1 MLLLVNIMV
10 YSHTFYD
17 DLDPSLLQFWT
28 QGTYFALLI
37 ALFLVVLHFSPHKI
51 VYVVPLTMIFIG
63 YAMAEVVWAQEEYR
77 MNEYMLAW
85 MCLHF
90 LLVILIPTQWKLNSL
105 IFWWSCVYL
114 PIRIYI
120 TFNVIPLSLL
130 FSLFTSAIYF
140 TVWSSSIYQKLEDL
154 NIILLNN
161 QRLIQEMRRILE
173 IFPHGV
179 LIQSSIIENS
189 LRMVNRNFK
198 KHIRSISH
206 NSAKLKQIEVSFD
219 DSGERKESLFDV
231 LKDQISNLR
240 DSDVKELNNVTIKW
254 SDQPRPAQLFER
266 IESGAEWAKKF
277 NVKTFNINWE
287 GNPSYMHVFIDI
299 TDIQKLE
306 EANNNIRCQK
316 IMFASVSHE
325 FRTPLNAIMHSYSFI
340 DDQLQSIK
348 KGDFKSENE
357 QDKTF
362 ARINKFLKMG
372 KNSSILLLSL
382 VEDILSLSKMEAG
395 TFNTSMTQF
404 SIEELVS
411 EVSDVFEMQCHHKNI
426 RLVIDIDDSL
436 TGMRAI
442 SDHGRIKQIL
452 LNLLS
457 NALKFTFKGSISVT
471 VSKQVVEGELWVFF
485 IVADT
490 GIGIRKEDHH
500 HLFSLFGK
508 LPDADQINS
517 NGSGIGLTISRKYCE
532 TLGGKIW
539 LESEQNEGTKVS
551 FYIPIMVSRQ
561 FKFVCHFLA
570 SSGIWQLTWKKHR

>member
-1 MLLLVNIMV
+1 
-10 YSHTFYD
+10 
-17 DLDPSLLQFWT
+17 
-28 QGTYFALLI
+28 
-37 ALFLVVLHFSPHKI
+37 
-51 VYVVPLTMIFIG
+51 
-63 YAMAEVVWAQEEYR
+63 
-77 MNEYMLAW
+77 
-85 MCLHF
+85 
-90 LLVILIPTQWKLNSL
+90 
-105 IFWWSCVYL
+105 
-114 PIRIYI
+114 
-120 TFNVIPLSLL
+120 
-130 FSLFTSAIYF
+130 
-140 TVWSSSIYQKLEDL
+140 
-154 NIILLNN
+154 
-161 QRLIQEMRRILE
+161 
-173 IFPHGV
+173 
-179 LIQSSIIENS
+179 
-189 LRMVNRNFK
+189 MVNRNFK

-411 EVSDVFEMQCHHKNI
+411 EVSDVFEMQCHYKNI

-490 GIGIRKEDHH
+490 GIGIRKENHH